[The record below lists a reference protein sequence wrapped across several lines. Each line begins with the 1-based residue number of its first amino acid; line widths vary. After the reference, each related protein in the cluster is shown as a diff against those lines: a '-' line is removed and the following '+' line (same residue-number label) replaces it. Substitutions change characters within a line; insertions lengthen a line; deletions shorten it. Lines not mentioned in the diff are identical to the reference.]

1 MRRRLAAA
9 FIAVALLAFAAVVT
23 WWARFPRDCR
33 DLGSLDQYTMGSV
46 SRVDCF
52 PGYVVRRP
60 EATYVLLA
68 FSPHLEGE
76 TVSWA
81 NARQA
86 FVSPS
91 HGEMFDASGVLINGP
106 AYRDMW
112 RCPIAVEGNRLII
125 EHGTSAEEI
134 VEVCM
139 STPSE
144 HTYGS
149 P

>member
-1 MRRRLAAA
+1 M
-9 FIAVALLAFAAVVT
+9 T
-23 WWARFPRDCR
+23 WWTRSPRDCR
-33 DLGSLDQYTMGSV
+33 DLGSLDQYPMGSV

-52 PGYVVRRP
+52 PGFVVRRP

-76 TVSWA
+76 TVTWDD
-81 NARQA
+81 ARQA
-86 FVSPS
+86 FVSSS
-91 HGEMFDASGVLINGP
+91 HGEMFDASGVLISGP

-112 RCPIAVEGNRLII
+112 QCPIAVEGNRLMI
-125 EHGTSAEEI
+125 EPGASADAI
-134 VEVCM
+134 VEVCL

-144 HTYGS
+144 HVYGN